1 MAAFRPLMT
10 NSSISTFYSSRASG
24 LLRRPLT
31 PSSTASSSEHGAT
44 VAHDSDEDV
53 GSSQWKPLSKASGAH
68 SPLHLFENSL
78 RDHAS
83 MSMDASCSIVDDND
97 ELSSFFNRT
106 PEALQV
112 DAIDLKSPRKNTV
125 LESPE
130 FASELNWL
138 NSRNNGNE
146 FDKEYPV
153 DKQDSRQG
161 MVISAFKPI
170 ILGSKWPI
178 HKSDGTIC
186 YIPRISKEHAYL
198 GQNSKALFEELL
210 RI

>member
-1 MAAFRPLMT
+1 MQEYHRGQVAAFRPLMT

-78 RDHAS
+78 RDHAG
-83 MSMDASCSIVDDND
+83 MTLDASCSIVDDND

-112 DAIDLKSPRKNTV
+112 DTIDFKSPRKTT
-125 LESPE
+125 LLGSPE
-130 FASELNWL
+130 FAAEI
-138 NSRNNGNE
+138 NSRNNGHE
-146 FDKEYPV
+146 LDKEYPV
-153 DKQDSRQG
+153 GKQDNKQG
-161 MVISAFKPI
+161 MVI
-170 ILGSKWPI
+170 
-178 HKSDGTIC
+178 
-186 YIPRISKEHAYL
+186 
-198 GQNSKALFEELL
+198 
-210 RI
+210 